1 MANTVY
7 TVDKCT
13 GQIAVLERHWVQ
25 RGHCT
30 LSSMVFGAVMESK
43 WNYHW
48 WPGCTIGAGGG
59 APESWSKWYYYWWML
74 VGAPESWCGI
84 PPRLPKYPPP
94 FSAVLSVVG
103 CEAIQ
108 LKYTFSIAFKDQLY
122 RIT

>member
-1 MANTVY
+1 MQLWSPS
-7 TVDKCT
+7 
-13 GQIAVLERHWVQ
+13 GI
-25 RGHCT
+25 
-30 LSSMVFGAVMESK
+30 
-43 WNYHW
+43 
-48 WPGCTIGAGGG
+48 TIGGQVAPLVLAVVHQKAGPSGITIGG
-59 APESWSKWYYYWWML
+59 CWWML